1 MALTLEDII
10 TRKEGQT
17 FDCKSVQVEPKAL
30 AVPIVAMAN
39 ADGGTLAIGVSD
51 KTRRIEGVDGNENH
65 LNDLL
70 RVPFD
75 FCNPSVRVR
84 CEYIPCKDYEGN
96 DNRVL
101 LIHIPASGQLHTNQA
116 DECFMRVGDKSK
128 KLTFEERLQLMYDKG
143 ERYYEDKEVY
153 GATINDV
160 DMNLVNDFL
169 SVIGYNKS
177 AKEYLCENNDFVT
190 EAEGKQKIS
199 TACILLFGKNPQRF
213 FPRARTRFIRY
224 EGTEE
229 KVGTEM
235 NVIKDVT
242 FEGAILNQIRQ
253 TISYLET
260 QVREHSYLGEDGLFR
275 TDRDYPPFVIQEM
288 VVNSVCHRA
297 YNIKGTEIQIK
308 MFDDRIVFETP
319 GDLPGL
325 VRPDNIRHTHFSR
338 NPKIAQYLKAYKY
351 VKEFGEGMD
360 RIYRELNV
368 NHISEPKVHLEAFI
382 LKVTVNKGT
391 SRQIENAPDVIANE
405 EKQTDKVSKNADKV
419 SEKMLDDIENVGK
432 LTEKVSE
439 NADKVSE
446 KNSEMLERVLEKAQ
460 TAGDVLS
467 DNRIS
472 ILRIMIANPY
482 VTRPEIAKALGISL
496 KSVGANITAMRGKY
510 LNRVGPDKGGFWE
523 VILE

>member
-1 MALTLEDII
+1 MTVEEIT

-17 FDCKSVQVEPKAL
+17 FDCKSIQIEPKAL
-30 AVPIVAMAN
+30 AIPIVAMAN
-39 ADGGTLAIGVSD
+39 ADGGVLAIGVSD
-51 KTRRIEGVDGNENH
+51 KTRRIEGVDGNEEH
-65 LNDLL
+65 LNELL

-75 FCNPSVRVR
+75 FCNPSVKVR
-84 CEYIPCKDYEGN
+84 CEYLPCIDSDGIE
-96 DNRVL
+96 NRIL
-101 LIHIPASGQLHTNQA
+101 LMHIPASGQLHTNQA

-128 KLTFEERLQLMYDKG
+128 KLNFEERMQLLYDKG
-143 ERYYEDKEVY
+143 ERYYEDKDVY

-160 DMNLVNDFL
+160 DMNLANDYIQ
-169 SVIGYNKS
+169 VIGYRKS
-177 AKEYLCENNDFVT
+177 AMEYLRENNDFVT
-190 EAEGKQKIS
+190 EVDGQQKIS

-242 FEGAILNQIRQ
+242 FEGTILNQVCR
-253 TISYLET
+253 TIDYLET
-260 QVREHSYLGEDGLFR
+260 QVREHSYLGADGLFR
-275 TDRDYPPFVIQEM
+275 TDRDYPQFVIQEM

-308 MFDDRIVFETP
+308 MFDDRLVFETP

-368 NHISEPKVHLEAFI
+368 NHTNAPKVHLDAFI
-382 LKVTVNKGT
+382 LKISVCKNTYKL
-391 SRQIENAPDVIANE
+391 IENETSVIEKTPDAIEKLIENRERLIEKLIEKFIANG
-405 EKQTDKVSKNADKV
+405 D
-419 SEKMLDDIENVGK
+419 K
-432 LTEKVSE
+432 LTENRKR
-439 NADKVSE
+439 
-446 KNSEMLERVLEKAQ
+446 MLL
-460 TAGDVLS
+460 L
-467 DNRIS
+467 
-472 ILRIMIANPY
+472 MIANPY
-482 VTRPEIAKALGISL
+482 ISKEDLSKNIGISVAAI
-496 KSVGANITAMRGKY
+496 SANISIMRGKY

-523 VILE
+523 VIID